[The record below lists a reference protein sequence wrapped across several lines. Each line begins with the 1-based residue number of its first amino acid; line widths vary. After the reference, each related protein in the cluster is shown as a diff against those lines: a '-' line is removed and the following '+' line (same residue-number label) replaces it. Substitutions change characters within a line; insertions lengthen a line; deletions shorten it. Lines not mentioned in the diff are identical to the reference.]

1 MASRSQLYPLARQ
14 LFATGALNWP
24 ASNIKIALLPVT
36 FNPNFTTTV
45 YLSDLQAA
53 TTIMGTSGNITG
65 LTATNGYCGGNSTSL
80 GIISSPLKAGAI
92 VFYKD
97 TGTPST
103 SPLIAYFDTP
113 DLPGLP
119 QVLTL
124 DEYFVYAN
132 LSYGGWFRL

>member
-1 MASRSQLYPLARQ
+1 MASRSQLYPYARQ
-14 LFATGALNWP
+14 LFATDALNWP

-36 FNPNFTTTV
+36 FTPNFTAKF
-45 YLSDLQAA
+45 LSDLQAA
-53 TTIMGTSGNITG
+53 TTIMATSNNITN
-65 LTATNGYCGGNSTSL
+65 LAAVNGYCDGDSTSL
-80 GIISSPLKAGAI
+80 GIISSPLVAGAL

-103 SPLIAYFDTP
+103 SPLIVYFDTP

-124 DEYFVYAN
+124 DEYFVYKN
-132 LSYGGWFRL
+132 FSYGGWFRL

>member
-36 FNPNFTTTV
+36 FTPNFAAQ
-45 YLSDLQAA
+45 YLSDLQAE
-53 TTIMGTSGNITG
+53 TTIMATSGNITG
-65 LTATNGYCGGNSTSL
+65 LTAVGGYCNGNSTSL
-80 GIISSPLKAGAI
+80 GIVSSPLVAGAL

-103 SPLIAYFDTP
+103 SPLIVYFDTP

-124 DEYFVYAN
+124 DEYFVYQN
-132 LSYGGWFRL
+132 FSYGGWFRL